1 MQMGTDNSLFKTF
14 MKNPMQFLLNRKINL
29 PEQYA
34 NNPQEAVR
42 YLMNSGQMS
51 QETFENLKAKAAK
64 MGINL

>member
-1 MQMGTDNSLFKTF
+1 MDNNLFNQFKR
-14 MKNPMQFLLNRKINL
+14 NPIEFLLKRKINI

-51 QETFENLKAKAAK
+51 QETFENLKAKAAQ

>member
-1 MQMGTDNSLFKTF
+1 MQMGTDNSLFKSF

-29 PEQYA
+29 PEQYT

>member
-1 MQMGTDNSLFKTF
+1 MGTDNSLFKSF

>member
-1 MQMGTDNSLFKTF
+1 MQMGTDNSLFKSF